1 MSTVPAGPRIEL
13 YNRQE
18 AIHLDMGYVEEAV
31 KRALPLCFKK
41 AVAQSPLVSLEQV
54 EVSIV
59 CAEDISEVHARFL
72 NDPTAT
78 DVITFDHGELIVSAS
93 MAEEKAV
100 ELGHSTEVELLL
112 YVVHGLLHLGGYND
126 KSESEFREMSRI
138 QEAIWKKSS

>member
-18 AIHLDMGYVEEAV
+18 AIHLDMGYVKGAV
-31 KRALPLCFKK
+31 KRALPLCFNE
-41 AVAQSPLVSLEQV
+41 ADAQSPLVSLEQI

-78 DVITFDHGELIVSAS
+78 DVITFDHGELIVSAG
-93 MAEEKAV
+93 MAEEKAA

-126 KSESEFREMSRI
+126 KSDSEFREMSRI